1 MKIFLVLVVVAFI
14 AWKGY
19 FAVRRA
25 VRSYKK
31 DREEHDSLREY
42 LVANGATTFQ
52 SLWPFYRHA
61 LQRAF
66 KMAGVQTI
74 LMSLWPVDDAAT
86 QLMMT
91 EFYRRWIGNKESKR
105 EAFSHAQNIVKQ
117 QYADPKYW
125 AAFIL
130 LD

>member
-1 MKIFLVLVVVAFI
+1 MKTFFVLVVMAFI

-66 KMAGVQTI
+66 KIKKQ
-74 LMSLWPVDDAAT
+74 
-86 QLMMT
+86 
-91 EFYRRWIGNKESKR
+91 
-105 EAFSHAQNIVKQ
+105 AFFKKI
-117 QYADPKYW
+117 W
-125 AAFIL
+125 
-130 LD
+130 

>member
-1 MKIFLVLVVVAFI
+1 MMTFLVIVVVAFI

-25 VRSYKK
+25 VSSYQR
-31 DREEHDSLREY
+31 DRQEHDSLREY

-66 KMAGVQTI
+66 KIKMQFFQKNPLTLMTVADFFVI
-74 LMSLWPVDDAAT
+74 LQPIKVLLT
-86 QLMMT
+86 H
-91 EFYRRWIGNKESKR
+91 KR
-105 EAFSHAQNIVKQ
+105 
-117 QYADPKYW
+117 
-125 AAFIL
+125 
-130 LD
+130 

>member
-1 MKIFLVLVVVAFI
+1 MKTFLVLVVVAFI

-42 LVANGATTFQ
+42 LVANGASTFQ

-66 KMAGVQTI
+66 KI
-74 LMSLWPVDDAAT
+74 
-86 QLMMT
+86 
-91 EFYRRWIGNKESKR
+91 K
-105 EAFSHAQNIVKQ
+105 KQ
-117 QYADPKYW
+117 MFFKKIW
-125 AAFIL
+125 
-130 LD
+130 